1 MFNIDKQNIKENLNR
16 NLEQENIK
24 NIKKKIASEE
34 DISHKLVKF
43 LINQHD
49 KKVLLY
55 EKRLSD
61 SLGKVSQKENT
72 IYKNNI
78 IIEKLNHMTYDQ
90 KKKVKLSNEYIEGL
104 NRELVD
110 INNKYYI
117 EKANLQE
124 IIEKKNIVISSEEI
138 KNTNIKN
145 TTEKIVTQN
154 KNLKIIILKNN
165 EEIYIIYKYS
175 IYILLLSQIYN
186 YIDIYPLT
194 LVTTTAITGYGM
206 VFIKFRFSI
215 QKFLQFFKKNIL

>member
-1 MFNIDKQNIKENLNR
+1 M
-16 NLEQENIK
+16 
-24 NIKKKIASEE
+24 
-34 DISHKLVKF
+34 KF